1 MPRQG
6 NTSTIVS
13 YVFCK
18 VDMAEWSME
27 LQIKANRFALYIIKG
42 WGSNLVEEEHKNCQL
57 KNIIITLSGLMFR
70 SILLL
75 LIHDGDKYCY
85 ELMLSRVIFKASS
98 TSLKIIIFYI

>member
-1 MPRQG
+1 
-6 NTSTIVS
+6 
-13 YVFCK
+13 
-18 VDMAEWSME
+18 
-27 LQIKANRFALYIIKG
+27 
-42 WGSNLVEEEHKNCQL
+42 
-57 KNIIITLSGLMFR
+57 MFR